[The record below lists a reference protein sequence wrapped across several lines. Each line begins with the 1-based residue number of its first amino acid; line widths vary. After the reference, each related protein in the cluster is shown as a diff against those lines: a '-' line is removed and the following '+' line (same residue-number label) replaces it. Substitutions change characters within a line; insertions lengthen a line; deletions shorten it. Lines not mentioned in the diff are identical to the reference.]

1 MLDNELAQIMAMAQS
16 AHNQAAATFAPAPA
30 TALAAPLT
38 PQICVRQTITECRP
52 FAAPGAPPRYGGA
65 LLAVIQNGGS
75 AAVNNT
81 GLRIGIDAAIA
92 EFPPEIRAFLTANNG
107 HFPPAYILIN
117 PFSSIRSHHTILSS
131 ALKLSRRH
139 CASRVTIACRRCA
152 ARAPLNR
159 GVRGGV
165 YPGPGPHPVLK
176 RVGPSTS

>member
-1 MLDNELAQIMAMAQS
+1 MLENELAQIMAMAQS

-52 FAAPGAPPRYGGA
+52 FAAPGAPPRCYGGA

-107 HFPPAYILIN
+107 HFPQAGNHLIGRECIQVIADSFARRIMRPILMDKLETLQGAKCL
-117 PFSSIRSHHTILSS
+117 PETLDAILKG
-131 ALKLSRRH
+131 LGDKTL
-139 CASRVTIACRRCA
+139 I
-152 ARAPLNR
+152 
-159 GVRGGV
+159 
-165 YPGPGPHPVLK
+165 
-176 RVGPSTS
+176 

>member
-117 PFSSIRSHHTILSS
+117 PFSSIHSHQYILTNPLLSLHSHQSILINPFSSHHSLFRAKASTS
-131 ALKLSRRH
+131 ALRLTSYHRLSAV
-139 CASRVTIACRRCA
+139 CCSC
-152 ARAPLNR
+152 
-159 GVRGGV
+159 
-165 YPGPGPHPVLK
+165 
-176 RVGPSTS
+176 PS